1 MTLIA
6 EHVAIAPAD
15 GAAGTQGPA
24 GRRARARAEQRR
36 TRSLMLGESKLARVL
51 AFVALLVAALLWLIP
66 IAWGVLTSLKSETDA
81 AATPLQIMP
90 QNGFTLEA
98 YRNVLTNGQ
107 LPRWLLNS
115 VLVSLAVTIITVVI
129 SVLAAYALSRL
140 DFRGRKWL
148 LAVTLAAIMVPG
160 QILIVPLFKEM
171 IALHMVDTYWG
182 MILPQVIAPVNV
194 YILKKFFDGIP
205 IELEEAARIDGAGPW
220 RVMWSVIIPLSR
232 PILVAVAIF
241 TFIASWNN
249 FLWPFI
255 VTSNPDLM
263 TMPVGIATVKN
274 AYGVQYAQ
282 SMAAAVIAAL
292 PLLIVFM
299 IFQRQIVKGIATTGL
314 AGQ

>member
-1 MTLIA
+1 MSLIA
-6 EHVAIAPAD
+6 ETVALPTGSPDDAPA
-15 GAAGTQGPA
+15 TMS
-24 GRRARARAEQRR
+24 GRVRRRAEQRR
-36 TRSLMLGESKLARVL
+36 TRSLMLGESKVVRVL
-51 AFVALLVAALLWLIP
+51 AILALLVAALLWLVP
-66 IAWGVLTSLKSETDA
+66 IAWAVLTSLKSEPDA

-90 QNGFTLEA
+90 EHGFTLDA
-98 YRNVLTNGQ
+98 YRGVLSSSQ
-107 LPRWLLNS
+107 LPRWLVNS
-115 VLVSLAVTIITVVI
+115 VVVSIAVTVITVVI
-129 SVLAAYALSRL
+129 SAMAAYALSRL

-148 LAVTLAAIMVPG
+148 LALTLAAIMVPA

-171 IALHMVDTYWG
+171 IALRMVDTYWG
-182 MILPQVIAPVNV
+182 VILPQVIAPVNV
-194 YILKKFFDGIP
+194 YILKRFFDGIP
-205 IELEEAARIDGAGPW
+205 VELEEAARIDGAGNW
-220 RVMWSVIIPLSR
+220 RVLWSIIVPLSR

-241 TFIASWNN
+241 TFITTWNN

-282 SMAAAVIAAL
+282 SMASAVIAAL
-292 PLLIVFM
+292 PLLVVFM